1 MAKSP
6 KQLIERMEQMIK
18 AWKDLADNEQF
29 GGMTL
34 DQFEAFAVTVRAKS
48 TLIEELD
55 NQKTQ
60 AINDRN
66 DALELFFQKA
76 QLYINGVLA
85 SPQHGNNSSLYEAS
99 GYVRKSERA
108 SGLTKKNTKA
118 PVK

>member
-6 KQLIERMEQMIK
+6 KQLIERMEQMIS
-18 AWKDLADNEQF
+18 AWKRFAATEKF
-29 GGMTL
+29 GDMTVEE
-34 DQFEAFAVTVRAKS
+34 FEAFAVPVRAKS
-48 TLIEELD
+48 ALLAELD
-55 NQKTQ
+55 LQKTQ
-60 AINDRN
+60 AINDRD
-66 DALELFFQKA
+66 DALEVFFQKA

-108 SGLTKKNTKA
+108 SGLTKKGAKA